1 MLRPKKRFLELRL
14 GLPLIAPL
22 LAFSNFVLIAYNFTD
37 LKLLPFPIFTILFAV
52 GVIIILIL
60 VGHYFRKI
68 QQPTDFK
75 LMYERNL
82 EFVKTIL
89 VILEVLKTSKP
100 LSTKPELKV
109 RLDERI
115 EYHRKI
121 K

>member
-22 LAFSNFVLIAYNFTD
+22 LSFSNFILIAYNFTD
-37 LKLLPFPIFTILFAV
+37 LKQLPFPIFAILFAV
-52 GVIIILIL
+52 GVLAILIL
-60 VGHYFRKI
+60 VGHYFRNI

-82 EFVKTIL
+82 EHVKTML
-89 VILEVLKTSKP
+89 VILEVLDSG
-100 LSTKPELKV
+100 LGVFRKPELK
-109 RLDERI
+109 RKLDERI
-115 EYHRKI
+115 EYHRTI